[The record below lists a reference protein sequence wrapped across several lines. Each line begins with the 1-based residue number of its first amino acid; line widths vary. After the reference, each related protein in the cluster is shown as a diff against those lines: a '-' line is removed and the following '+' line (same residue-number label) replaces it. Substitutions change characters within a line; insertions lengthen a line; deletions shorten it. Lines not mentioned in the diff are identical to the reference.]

1 MRIAVLIVNYNAGA
15 HLARALAAVAAQR
28 RPADRVIVV
37 DNASTDGSQAA
48 CAAHPSVTLVQST
61 ANDGFARANNRGVRE
76 ADGCDW
82 IALLNPDA
90 FPEPGWLEALEAA
103 ARAHADVAM
112 FASQQRMAADP
123 SRLDG
128 AGDVYHVSGLAW
140 RAGYGESVEA
150 EQRDEHEV
158 FSPCG
163 AAAFIRRDVFVAAGG
178 FDERYFAYMEDVD
191 LGFRLRLAGHRC
203 LYVPAARVLH
213 VGSGSS
219 AVHSP
224 FAVYHGHRNLV
235 WTFVKNMPAGWLALY
250 LPQHLL
256 LTVATVVRF
265 ALRGQAGTVLRAKW
279 DALAGLA
286 PVLAERRRLQAGR
299 RVPASALRRVM
310 AHGWATPYRV
320 HLRRPGAGASGVP

>member
-1 MRIAVLIVNYNAGA
+1 MRIAVLVVNYNAGP
-15 HLARALAAVAAQR
+15 HLARTLAAVAAQR

-37 DNASTDGSQAA
+37 DNASTDGSERA
-48 CAAHPSVTLVQST
+48 CAGHPAVTLLR
-61 ANDGFARANNRGVRE
+61 AAGNEGFARANNRGVAAA
-76 ADGCDW
+76 ADCEW
-82 IALLNPDA
+82 IAFLNPDA
-90 FPEPGWLEALEAA
+90 FPEPGWLEALARAA
-103 ARAHADVAM
+103 AAHPATAM

-140 RAGYGESVEA
+140 RDGYGEPAAAVDE
-150 EQRDEHEV
+150 REHEV

-163 AAAFIRRDVFVAAGG
+163 AAAFVRRDVFVAAGG
-178 FDERYFAYMEDVD
+178 FDERFFAYMEDVD

-203 LYVPAARVLH
+203 LYVPSARVLH

-219 AVHSP
+219 AAHSR
-224 FAVYHGHRNLV
+224 FAVYHGHRNVV
-235 WTFVKNMPAGWLALY
+235 WTFVKNMPGAWLALY

-256 LTVATVVRF
+256 LTLATLVRF

-286 PVLAERRRLQAGR
+286 PVLAERRRVQAAR
-299 RVPASALRRVM
+299 RVPAAAVRAVM
-310 AHGWATPYRV
+310 AHGWTTPYRA
-320 HLRRPGAGASGVP
+320 HLRRPAARGSGVP